1 MSETTQLLILGNGFD
16 LHCGLESSYKD
27 FFEIEILN
35 GYSVICKNPRMKDG
49 CSGFWESL
57 LFKYYLQC
65 GNIDY
70 QWCDIEKIIKET
82 LWHLFIDAN
91 NGTSKSILA
100 QAYYKI
106 KANDYSNNYTNHS
119 NYILGHLLAYSL
131 EFFYKNTLSDNYCSI
146 FINHALKE
154 LNNLENR
161 FCKYLKNQL
170 INPHNGKETRG
181 TYIFQALNLLIKLTS
196 DFTKDYYNDLII
208 DIDADDKMFIK
219 DVSEIVSLSLYNR
232 NKSLTK
238 EILTLKSTHILS
250 FNYTNIF
257 DIIQL
262 ESPGNYTNVHGKLCT
277 NNCKDCNNS
286 NIIFGID
293 DTTIQSQSEVPELR
307 LFSKTYRKMKNS
319 SSPLNILP
327 AINNK
332 PLEIKFYGHSLSS
345 ADYSY
350 FQSIFDHY
358 NIYENNLVSLIF
370 YYSKGYEQYDAIYD
384 LINIY
389 GNTLANKNQGKN
401 LMHKLL
407 LENRIKIIEID

>member
-1 MSETTQLLILGNGFD
+1 
-16 LHCGLESSYKD
+16 
-27 FFEIEILN
+27 
-35 GYSVICKNPRMKDG
+35 
-49 CSGFWESL
+49 
-57 LFKYYLQC
+57 
-65 GNIDY
+65 
-70 QWCDIEKIIKET
+70 
-82 LWHLFIDAN
+82 
-91 NGTSKSILA
+91 
-100 QAYYKI
+100 
-106 KANDYSNNYTNHS
+106 
-119 NYILGHLLAYSL
+119 
-131 EFFYKNTLSDNYCSI
+131 
-146 FINHALKE
+146 
-154 LNNLENR
+154 
-161 FCKYLKNQL
+161 
-170 INPHNGKETRG
+170 
-181 TYIFQALNLLIKLTS
+181 
-196 DFTKDYYNDLII
+196 
-208 DIDADDKMFIK
+208 MFIK

-332 PLEIKFYGHSLSS
+332 LLEIKFYGHSLSS

-370 YYSKGYEQYDAIYD
+370 YYSKGHEQYDAIYD